1 MIGLRCDSSIRLAG
15 ARPGWLAPRG
25 VMLGLLAFLLAAPAA
40 LPEDRAKSS
49 RIEPAAPRAVTKTF
63 SKNRKITIGLG
74 SAPVQGDPY
83 PSKLRVKDF
92 NRGRITDVDL
102 TLKNF
107 SSEGPD
113 DVDFLLVKS
122 GVGVLV
128 VSDAGGLDDVTNL
141 TITLDDEASNQLPDT
156 QRLQSGRFKPSAFN
170 GAASGAEFTDEFPP
184 PAPEGSFQTNLS
196 AFDGLD
202 PNGQWKL
209 FVIDDFGV
217 VEASSIGS
225 WKLTITATV
234 GGGAT
239 QEASAAAPTQPE
251 TARNSRGDHARAAR
265 MSDRQPQP
273 ARADG
278 RERSH
283 EDRAAP
289 RRQSGDRK
297 A

>member
-1 MIGLRCDSSIRLAG
+1 MFGPRCDNVIKLAG
-15 ARPGWLAPRG
+15 ARSRWLAPRG
-25 VMLGLLAFLLAAPAA
+25 VMLGLLAFLLAAPA
-40 LPEDRAKSS
+40 LPADQDMSS
-49 RIEPAAPRAVTKTF
+49 RVEPAARRPVTKTF

-74 SAPVQGDPY
+74 VGVVQGNPY
-83 PSKLRVKDF
+83 PSTLRVKNF

-102 TLKNF
+102 TLTNF
-107 SSEGPD
+107 SSEGAD
-113 DVDFLLVKS
+113 DVDILLVKS
-122 GVGVLV
+122 GIGVLI

-141 TITLDDEASNQLPDT
+141 TITLDDEASNQLPES

-184 PAPEGSFQTNLS
+184 RAPEGSFQTNLS

-209 FVIDDFGV
+209 FVIDDFGI
-217 VEASSIGS
+217 EDASSIGS
-225 WKLTITATV
+225 WKLTITATA
-234 GGGAT
+234 GGRAT
-239 QEASAAAPTQPE
+239 QEANASAPSQPE

-265 MSDRQPQP
+265 MSDRQPEP

-278 RERSH
+278 RGRPH

-289 RRQSGDRK
+289 RRRSGDRK